1 MRKNIVAGN
10 WKMNTTLPEGV
21 KLAEE
26 VNAALANITPKC
38 DVIICVP
45 FTHLASINNVI
56 DANKLGLGAENC
68 ADHTVRC
75 LHR

>member
-26 VNAALANITPKC
+26 VNAA
-38 DVIICVP
+38 
-45 FTHLASINNVI
+45 
-56 DANKLGLGAENC
+56 
-68 ADHTVRC
+68 
-75 LHR
+75 